1 MSYLL
6 SSRVEEDVR
15 IEVESNPA
23 AQILSSAAN
32 TTFTSINYTTVRY
45 KPLRYIDGS
54 FADKVIYSSSFLVNA
69 NSSTNDSGATFRLV
83 YSTDNGST
91 WSAWGDNTKFNFG
104 SWEQAQLRGTTL
116 DINFCLDTTNWSEER
131 LLKLEGECWG
141 PAGFQVQLHHNV
153 HFYDNNGLVTG
164 TSRYLPKVSCRSIKQ

>member
-15 IEVESNPA
+15 IEVESNPL
-23 AQILSSAAN
+23 AQILSSA
-32 TTFTSINYTTVRY
+32 TTPNFTSINYTTVRY

-69 NSSTNDSGATFRLV
+69 NSGNDSGVTFRLV
-83 YSTDNGST
+83 YSTDNGAT

-104 SWEQAQLRGTTL
+104 SWQLAQIRGTTL
-116 DINFCLDTTNWSEER
+116 DINFCLETTNWSEER

-141 PAGFQVQLHHNV
+141 PAGFQVQLHENI
-153 HFYDNNGLVTG
+153 HFYNNGGLVSG
-164 TSRYLPKVSCRSIKQ
+164 TSRYLPKVSCRSIK